1 MLPTPLEIVTIH
13 AAYRAGTLTPVTLVT
28 ELLARI
34 DAYSDKAVFIS
45 RVPANEVIAA
55 AAALDTAGLGVQ
67 PLWGIPY
74 VVKDNIHVAG
84 METTAACPAFA
95 NTAAEDATAI
105 ARLRAA
111 GAIMLGKTNL
121 DQFATGL
128 NGTRSPYG
136 APRSVFNADYISGGS
151 SSGSAV
157 AVAAGLC
164 VFSLGT
170 DTAGSGRV
178 PAAFNNLIGLKPS
191 IGRIPNT
198 GCIPACKSLD
208 CISIFS
214 NSAADA
220 MTVLAVAEGPEADS
234 GAAPEFM
241 PDPYSRPL
249 ATTWLPPQPRAGILR
264 PEDRDFRGDS
274 ATEALYE
281 AALKTAASLGWDL
294 VEFDYR
300 PFGTIAA
307 ALYDSPLVAERR
319 TSLYPFL
326 HYFDAHPEALDPSV
340 RQIIEGAAKY
350 SAVQLHLENWKI
362 QALRRKAQAE
372 LAELDI
378 LLLPTAPTTYTVAD
392 MLADPLAKNANL
404 GLYTNFVNIL
414 DLAAIALPAGFTP
427 AGLPFGVTLVGP
439 TFSEAALSAL
449 ADALHRA
456 LSPGIGQ
463 SREIPAT
470 TCPHPSPA
478 FTIVVAGAHLS
489 GMVLNHELTNLGARL
504 IATTK
509 TAPDYKLFALATTP
523 PKPGLVRA
531 PGFSGPGIDVELW
544 SLSPENFARFIAALP
559 APMGIGKVILSDG
572 SIHPGFLCES
582 HALETAADITQY
594 GGWRAYRAAATQK
607 S

>member
-1 MLPTPLEIVTIH
+1 MPPTPLEIAAIH
-13 AAYRAGTLTPVTLVT
+13 AAYRAGALTPVALVT

-34 DAYSDKAVFIS
+34 DSCPDKAVFIT
-45 RVPANEVIAA
+45 RIPHNDIIAEA
-55 AAALDTAGLGVQ
+55 TSLNQADLATK

-74 VVKDNIHVAG
+74 VVKDNIDAAG
-84 METTAACPAFA
+84 LPTTAGCPAFA
-95 NTAAEDATAI
+95 YTPAADSTVV

-111 GAIMLGKTNL
+111 GAILLGKTNL

-157 AVAAGLC
+157 AVAAGLAA
-164 VFSLGT
+164 FSLGT

-191 IGRIPNT
+191 IGRIPT
-198 GCIPACKSLD
+198 AGCVPACKSLD

-214 NSAADA
+214 NSAADSL
-220 MTVLAVAEGPEADS
+220 TVLAAAEGYD
-234 GAAPEFM
+234 AA
-241 PDPYSRPL
+241 DPYSRPP
-249 ATTWLPPQPRAGILR
+249 ATSWLPPNPRAGFLL
-264 PEDRDFRGDS
+264 PEDLNFCGDTGAES
-274 ATEALYE
+274 LYE
-281 AALKTAASLGWDL
+281 AALHTAAALGWEL
-294 VEFDYR
+294 VPFDYA
-300 PFGTIAA
+300 PFRTIAA
-307 ALYDSPLVAERR
+307 ALYGGPFAAER
-319 TSLYPFL
+319 LAAIKPF
-326 HYFDAHPEALDPSV
+326 FEASPEALDPTV
-340 RQIIEGAAKY
+340 RAIIEAASKY
-350 SAVQLHLENWKI
+350 SAADAHLEVYRI
-362 QALRRKAQAE
+362 QSLRRAAQAE
-372 LAELDI
+372 LAKLDI
-378 LLLPTAPTTYTVAD
+378 LLLPTAPTTYTVAE

-404 GLYTNFVNIL
+404 GLYTNFVNFL

-427 AGLPFGVTLVGP
+427 AGLPFGVTLIGP

-470 TCPHPSPA
+470 TCPHPAPA

-504 IATTK
+504 IAATK
-509 TAPDYKLFALATTP
+509 TAPGYKLFALATTP
-523 PKPGLVRA
+523 PKPGLVRS

-544 SLSPENFARFIAALP
+544 SLSSENFARFIAALP
-559 APMGIGKVILSDG
+559 APMGIGKVILADG
-572 SIHPGFLCES
+572 SVHPGFLCES

-594 GGWRAYRAAATQK
+594 GGWRAYRAAATK
-607 S
+607 AS